1 MSFAEVLEIR
11 PESALRALGE
21 RACLAD
27 VDAAIAREERSLRD
41 LAVLLS
47 PAARPRLEAMA
58 REAHRLTRH
67 HFGRTISLYAPMY
80 ISNLCA
86 ADCVYC
92 CFSVRNVTTDRRTTL
107 RPREI
112 RQECEALAAHGFD
125 NVLLLTGEAP
135 KRVTVARIAEAVAIA
150 REYFTS
156 VSVEVYAMEQEGY
169 AELVDAGLEGVT
181 LYMETYD
188 RATYAQVHLEGEK
201 SNYDFRLDAIERAGR
216 AGARKLSIGA
226 LLGLHDWRVEVL
238 RLALHAKHVQKV
250 CWQSA
255 LSLSLPRLLHTPE
268 RFQVLQPVPDAEF
281 VQILL
286 ALRLFLPDVGF
297 NLSTRERPALRDK
310 LIPLGVTAMSAGSST
325 RPGGYAS
332 RGDDVLEQF
341 EIEDFRPVDEVVA
354 SIRRAG
360 YDPVWKDFDHA
371 FVG

>member
-1 MSFAEVLEIR
+1 MPFQAILDAH
-11 PESALRALGE
+11 PEALLQDLIDQATPQSVQAALRKDG
-21 RACLAD
+21 
-27 VDAAIAREERSLRD
+27 RSLSD
-41 LAVLLS
+41 LAALLS
-47 PAARPRLEAMA
+47 PHARPHLEAMA
-58 REAHRLTRH
+58 KEAQRLTRW
-67 HFGRTISLYAPMY
+67 HFGRTITLYAPMY

-92 CFSVRNVTTDRRTTL
+92 CFSVRNPTGDRRTTL

-112 RQECEALAAHGFD
+112 RVECEALAARGFD
-125 NVLLLTGEAP
+125 QVLLLTGEAP
-135 KRVTVARIAEAVAIA
+135 KRVTIERIAEAVRIA

-156 VSVEVYAMEQEGY
+156 VSVEVYAMQTEGY
-169 AELVDAGLEGVT
+169 RQLVDAGLEGVT

-188 RATYAQVHLEGEK
+188 RATYEQVHLEGEK
-201 SNYDFRLDAIERAGR
+201 ANYDFRLDAIERAGA

-226 LLGLHDWRVEVL
+226 LLGLHRWPIEVL
-238 RLALHAKHVQKV
+238 RLALHAKHLQRV

-255 LSLSLPRLLHTPE
+255 LSISLPRLLHVPE
-268 RFQVLQPVPDAEF
+268 RFHVIDRVSNADL

-286 ALRLFLPDVGF
+286 ALRLFLPDVGV
-297 NLSTRERPALRDK
+297 NLSTREAPALRDR

-341 EIEDFRPVDEVVA
+341 EIEDYRPVDEVVA
-354 SIRRAG
+354 AIRRAD